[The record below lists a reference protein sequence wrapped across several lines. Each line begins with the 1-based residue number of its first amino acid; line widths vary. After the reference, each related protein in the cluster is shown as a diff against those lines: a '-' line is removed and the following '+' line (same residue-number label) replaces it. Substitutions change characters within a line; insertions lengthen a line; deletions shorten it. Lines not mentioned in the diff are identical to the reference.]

1 MSDFSIP
8 ILEPLS
14 GKNLAEQEAFLKRA
28 YAFEEQADYA
38 TASIYYYH
46 FLQYFQDN
54 AWVYAHLADC
64 LAKSGDLAA
73 AMENF
78 NQSLELDPDYTWA
91 RIGRGSLYQEQGY
104 FNHALNDFQ
113 AALRE
118 SPNDVWLLN
127 QIGDCL
133 TMLNRFEEAASYFQ
147 QSVGLEPDHP
157 WNLAHLGM
165 ALVRFGQIP
174 EGVEY
179 LRQAIN
185 LNANY
190 SWAAFNLGLGLWH
203 SGNREG
209 AIKAFDHALACQPVV
224 PDVYYERAALL
235 LEMGEAQQALLD
247 ISAWLADHP
256 ADSAGLCLLGDIR
269 TALGEREAALEAF
282 QKALDAGESH
292 YPVHTE
298 MGILLMESQR
308 PQAAREQFDQ
318 ALSINPKDT
327 SALANRGEVLR
338 RMGDYKSALA
348 DLSQAIEWSTEPSA
362 WMFAVRGKIYAQLA
376 DHATALENFNLAIEL
391 DPQYDWAFQGRVQTL
406 EALGKLA
413 EARRECDQ
421 MLARNA
427 ENVWALN
434 QRAALALKKKAF
446 AEAELDLA
454 QVLSIEPK
462 NESAISRLLDL
473 NRERK
478 TPDQIFT
485 LLEQLPI
492 EEPYSKKRLLA
503 EACRLMERYAE
514 AIQIYG
520 ELLDDRPE
528 QDDLLKL
535 RALAYKNSLQIP
547 QAWID
552 LQVYLQ
558 NHPQDATALAYRGQV
573 LRNLRK
579 FKQAIES
586 YHQALQYA
594 PQTGWIIGNRGL
606 AFLHLGDL
614 SSARQDFDQAFE
626 LDYANPWLYNRQ
638 SEVCLLAGE
647 VKKAAKWLRRS
658 LKADP
663 DSGETVFLESL
674 TQTLSGNSADSHD
687 LALRAVA
694 LTQAEQDQPGWNLRG
709 LLALAERQ
717 LFARQ
722 TTTALSTYRAAIA
735 KNPAPWLLEETIEDL
750 RSFLMVLQP
759 DVPGAASA
767 IHLLQTALPTA
778 QRNHPFKVD
787 P

>member
-1 MSDFSIP
+1 MSDFPIP
-8 ILEPLS
+8 ILEPLN
-14 GKNLAEQEAFLKRA
+14 GKSLAEQEAFLNHA
-28 YAFEEQADYA
+28 YEFEEQADYS
-38 TASIYYYH
+38 TASLYYYH
-46 FLQYFQDN
+46 YLQYFQDN
-54 AWVYAHLADC
+54 AWVYAHLASC
-64 LAKSGDLAA
+64 LAKSDDLAA
-73 AMENF
+73 AMDNF
-78 NQSLELDPDYTWA
+78 NQAIALNPDYPWA
-91 RIGRGSLYQEQGY
+91 RIGRGSLYQQQGQ
-104 FNHALNDFQ
+104 FNAALTDFQ
-113 AALRE
+113 RALRE
-118 SPNDVWLLN
+118 TPNDVWLLN

-133 TMLNRFEEAASYFQ
+133 TVLNRFEEAASYFQ

-157 WNLAHLGM
+157 WSLAHLGM
-165 ALVRFGQIP
+165 ALVRFGQID
-174 EGVEY
+174 EGIEY
-179 LRQAIN
+179 LR
-185 LNANY
+185 NALTQDENY
-190 SWAAFNLGLGLWH
+190 SWAAHNLGMGLWQA
-203 SGNREG
+203 GDQNG
-209 AIKAFDHALACQPVV
+209 ALAAFNYALACQPALT
-224 PDVYYERAALL
+224 DAYYERASLL
-235 LEMGEAQQALLD
+235 LEMENPQAALADVL
-247 ISAWLADHP
+247 AWLTDHP
-256 ADSAGLCLLGDIR
+256 ADGAGLCLLGDIR

-282 QKALDAGESH
+282 QQALAAGESH

-298 MGILLMESQR
+298 IGILLMELQR
-308 PQAAREQFDQ
+308 PQAAREHFDQ
-318 ALSINPKDT
+318 ALIINPKDT
-327 SALANRGEVLR
+327 SALANRGEVFR

-391 DPQYDWAFQGRVQTL
+391 DPQYDWAYQGRVQTL

-413 EARRECDQ
+413 EARHECDQ

-427 ENVWALN
+427 DNVWALN

-462 NESAISRLLDL
+462 NELAIAKLLDL

-478 TPDQIFT
+478 TPAQIFT

-606 AFLHLGDL
+606 AYLHLGDL

-647 VKKAAKWLRRS
+647 VKKASKWLRRS

-674 TQTLSGNSADSHD
+674 IQALSGNSGESHD

-722 TTTALSTYRAAIA
+722 TTTALGTYRAAFA
-735 KNPAPWLLEETIEDL
+735 ENPAPWLLEETIEDL

-767 IHLLQTALPTA
+767 IHLLQTALPAA
-778 QRNHPFKVD
+778 QRNHPFKVE